1 MMQLQGWG
9 MIQGD
14 GWIEEGAP
22 LRCGTRRTGDG
33 KAKGHKTIMA
43 PYPFTACDAA
53 VDLRGADT

>member
-1 MMQLQGWG
+1 